1 MKRFIIAAT
10 VILMACSCSQ
20 KLYNVT
26 KAYDDKHFA
35 KLQQVLDN
43 PTTPKG
49 TSYSYSEASHI
60 GLVGKMFYDTPNP
73 YHRIDTVKYKGMT
86 KGENQQARCSHSLP
100 RL

>member
-49 TSYSYSEASHI
+49 TSYSFTEASDI
-60 GLVGKMFYDTPNP
+60 GLVGKCSTTPP
-73 YHRIDTVKYKGMT
+73 THTTVST
-86 KGENQQARCSHSLP
+86 PSSTRA
-100 RL
+100 